1 VTILVVLIS
10 IVQLNGSPVPKAE
23 ASPEAKADHGYASG
37 YGYGIPVRRPRYKKR
52 GPTHTH
58 HHYYHSAKPSYH
70 APKPSYH
77 KPSYEPPVYDYGP
90 PVRRPLRYAPSYDY
104 DYDFT
109 EPRPKNPIHTSHED
123 PWLHI
128 HKEEAAR
135 SALLF
140 GVGVLKGVAVTAL
153 INNANNGVTIGK

>member
-1 VTILVVLIS
+1 MVCFTVCTQDQTS
-10 IVQLNGSPVPKAE
+10 LNKA
-23 ASPEAKADHGYASG
+23 
-37 YGYGIPVRRPRYKKR
+37 
-52 GPTHTH
+52 THFFQ
-58 HHYYHSAKPSYH
+58 
-70 APKPSYH
+70 
-77 KPSYEPPVYDYGP
+77 
-90 PVRRPLRYAPSYDY
+90 DY

-109 EPRPKNPIHTSHED
+109 EPRPRNPVHTSHED

>member
-1 VTILVVLIS
+1 MRFGYLLIKT
-10 IVQLNGSPVPKAE
+10 LNGLF
-23 ASPEAKADHGYASG
+23 
-37 YGYGIPVRRPRYKKR
+37 IPYI
-52 GPTHTH
+52 HTFQF
-58 HHYYHSAKPSYH
+58 
-70 APKPSYH
+70 
-77 KPSYEPPVYDYGP
+77 
-90 PVRRPLRYAPSYDY
+90 LLQDY

-109 EPRPKNPIHTSHED
+109 EPRPRNPVHTSHED

>member
-1 VTILVVLIS
+1 MNCIIILIRNKLTNSLGI
-10 IVQLNGSPVPKAE
+10 IRLNF
-23 ASPEAKADHGYASG
+23 YCF
-37 YGYGIPVRRPRYKKR
+37 
-52 GPTHTH
+52 TT
-58 HHYYHSAKPSYH
+58 
-70 APKPSYH
+70 
-77 KPSYEPPVYDYGP
+77 
-90 PVRRPLRYAPSYDY
+90 DY
-104 DYDFT
+104 DYDFH
-109 EPRPKNPIHTSHED
+109 EPRPRNPIKSSHDD

>member
-1 VTILVVLIS
+1 MENHGQVIMPQNRHTTSLAMSHQLMITVHQLDGLSDMHQAMVFYTTFRFNLF
-10 IVQLNGSPVPKAE
+10 IVKTYQFTK
-23 ASPEAKADHGYASG
+23 DHK
-37 YGYGIPVRRPRYKKR
+37 IKLFFKHF
-52 GPTHTH
+52 T
-58 HHYYHSAKPSYH
+58 
-70 APKPSYH
+70 
-77 KPSYEPPVYDYGP
+77 
-90 PVRRPLRYAPSYDY
+90 DY
-104 DYDFT
+104 DYDFQ
-109 EPRPKNPIHTSHED
+109 EPRPRNPIKSSHDD